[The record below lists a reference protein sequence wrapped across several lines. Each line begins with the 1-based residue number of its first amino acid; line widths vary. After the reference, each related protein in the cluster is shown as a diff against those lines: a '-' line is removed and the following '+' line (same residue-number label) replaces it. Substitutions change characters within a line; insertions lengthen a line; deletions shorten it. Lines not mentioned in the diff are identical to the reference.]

1 MNKLE
6 IGKVCNVHGL
16 RGAVKVIP
24 WTDYPEVF
32 EEIETVLVNDKEY
45 RISSV
50 QYQKANVILKLKGID
65 SVSDAEN
72 LRDCIL
78 KCDKNQFE
86 ELPEDTYYVADLID
100 CDVFE
105 NENLLGKLTYVM
117 PNAGADVYEI
127 TTQEGKTVYL
137 PAVKENVLSVDVK
150 NKIIKV
156 KLPEGLI

>member
-1 MNKLE
+1 MKQLE

-32 EEIETVLVNDKEY
+32 EEIESVIVNEKEY

-50 QYQKANVILKLKGID
+50 QYQKANVVLKLKGID

-78 KCDKNQFE
+78 KCHREQFE
-86 ELPEDTYYVADLID
+86 ELPDDTYYVADLID
-100 CDVFE
+100 CSVFE
-105 NENLLGKLTYVM
+105 NDTMLGKVTYVM

-127 TTQEGKTVYL
+127 TSEESKTIYL
-137 PAVKENVLSVDVK
+137 PAVKENILSIDIK

-156 KLPEGLI
+156 KLPEGLV

>member
-1 MNKLE
+1 MKQLE

-16 RGAVKVIP
+16 KGAIKVIP
-24 WTDYPEVF
+24 WTDYPDVF
-32 EEIETVLVNDKEY
+32 EEIGYVIANNKEY

-78 KCDKNQFE
+78 KCEKNQFDV
-86 ELPEDTYYVADLID
+86 LPEDTYFVADLME
-100 CDVFE
+100 CDVYE
-105 NENLLGKLTYVM
+105 NDNLLGKVTYVM

-127 TTQEGKTVYL
+127 TSEDGKTIYL
-137 PAVKENVLSVDVK
+137 PAIKENVLSINIE

-156 KLPEGLI
+156 KLPEGLV

>member
-50 QYQKANVILKLKGID
+50 QYQKANVVLKLKGID

-105 NENLLGKLTYVM
+105 DENLLGKLTYVM

-127 TTQEGKTVYL
+127 TTQEGKIVYL

>member
-1 MNKLE
+1 MKQLE

-32 EEIETVLVNDKEY
+32 EEIESVIVNGKEY
-45 RISSV
+45 GISSV

-72 LRDCIL
+72 LRDVVL
-78 KCDKNQFE
+78 KCDRKQLE
-86 ELPEDTYYVADLID
+86 ELEEGTYYVADLVG
-100 CDVFE
+100 CRVFE
-105 NENLLGKLTYVM
+105 NEQLLGELTYVM

-127 TTQEGKTVYL
+127 RSEDNKTIYL
-137 PAVKENVLSVDVK
+137 PAVRENILSVDIE

-156 KLPEGLI
+156 KLPEGLV